1 MATEGEHGG
10 SKMLQRGIVAALV
23 VAVVG
28 GAAAAYLVASSQIDS
43 RRSERAT
50 SARDTI
56 AAALGR
62 RAYYLEDVA
71 DMVGVHNDADV
82 AEFTRYAHVRGL
94 DEARDAFAVEGV
106 QWVRRSPS
114 GRLAPAGDV
123 PPHTDLREPLLL
135 RPPAAAD
142 EGLANAA
149 AQPKARRAL
158 RAAALGKRVEASG
171 PVRLRKR

>member
-71 DMVGVHNDADV
+71 DMVGYNDADV
-82 AEFTRYAHVRGL
+82 AEFTRVRPRPGI
-94 DEARDAFAVEGV
+94 EQARDAFAVEGV

-114 GRLAPAGDV
+114 AP
-123 PPHTDLREPLLL
+123 
-135 RPPAAAD
+135 RPR
-142 EGLANAA
+142 G
-149 AQPKARRAL
+149 RRASAHGPS
-158 RAAALGKRVEASG
+158 RASSS
-171 PVRLRKR
+171 